1 MSGLVAIVSRDPA
14 RAAVGAAALG
24 CLDHVDGYVRESA
37 EAGDVWAGV
46 CGDQRVVS
54 LAAAA
59 APTGRSGGDA
69 RGNGS
74 SDPATPILAAFS
86 GDLLNRRS
94 LARELGLHELASP
107 AAITVAAYRCW
118 EAGLFDYLEGV
129 FALVVHDARGR
140 LTLAGSDPCCVA
152 PLYATTLGDDICIS
166 SEAKA
171 FLAHPRFRARL
182 DRVALGEVFSFRQA
196 LGGRPLFE
204 GVDALPHGGHF
215 EIADG
220 AVAAVRHW
228 DVRDTPA
235 PTLRG
240 PAYLDRLEAVVRELA
255 EEAFAEP
262 GVALPLTG
270 GLDSRLFAAAAPADG
285 DVRALTFG
293 APADHDCAL
302 AARVAAAR
310 GFPHRILPLDPGY
323 VGRYAA
329 ETVWLLEG
337 RLNPVSNITGSL
349 MDTLRPATAFVSGA
363 GAAAGRHFGRS
374 RMLVPDWTWDHAG
387 EADFERYLATRVKEH
402 GLPWDRIPEL
412 VVDGAEL
419 HAAAVRHRLDILTTT
434 RGRPTVDRQDLYT
447 VQERERFGQ
456 TGLTI
461 ADLWVQAR
469 APLLTRRWIEA
480 MLAGV
485 PSERIDDRAR
495 LRLIMRLDRRVA
507 AVPWSLTH
515 LPLPVSARFVGA
527 LRLVGMAYHRRLVP
541 PGSETGPAGDAATPP
556 SAGGGGVMSVL
567 QHRLYRHGDSRD
579 EWLRGPSRGLVEDVL
594 LSPRVGDHGV
604 FDPSAV
610 RALVAEHMAG
620 GALASALGIV
630 LQVELWQRFFEDG
643 DPPPVV
649 RRR

>member
-1 MSGLVAIVSRDPA
+1 MSGVVAIVSRDPG
-14 RAAVGAAALG
+14 RAAFGAAALG
-24 CLDHVDGYVRESA
+24 ALDHVEGYMRESG

-54 LAAAA
+54 LAVAA
-59 APTGRSGGDA
+59 APTGRRGGDA

-74 SDPATPILAAFS
+74 SDPATPILAGFS
-86 GDLLNRRS
+86 GDLLNRRT
-94 LARELGLHELASP
+94 LARELGLQELASP

-118 EAGLFDYLEGV
+118 GAGLLARFEGV
-129 FALVVHDARGR
+129 FSLVVHDARGR

-152 PLYATTLGDDICIS
+152 PLYATTLGGDVCVA

-182 DRVALGEVFSFRQA
+182 DRAALGEVLSFGQA

-215 EIADG
+215 EIADR
-220 AVAAVRHW
+220 AVTIVRHW
-228 DVRDTPA
+228 DVRNTPVPA
-235 PTLRG
+235 LRG
-240 PAYLDRLEAVVRELA
+240 AAYVDRLEAVVGELA
-255 EEAFAEP
+255 AEAFAEP
-262 GVALPLTG
+262 GVVLPLTG
-270 GLDSRLFAAAAPADG
+270 GLDSRLFAAAAPADR

-293 APADHDCAL
+293 APTDHDCAL

-310 GFPHRILPLDPGY
+310 GIPHRVLPLDPGY
-323 VGRYAA
+323 VGRFAA
-329 ETVWLLEG
+329 ETAWLLEG
-337 RLNPVSNITGSL
+337 RLNPVGNITGSL
-349 MDTLRPATAFVSGA
+349 MDTLQPAPAFISGA

-374 RMLVPDWTWDHAG
+374 RMLVPDWNWDHATD
-387 EADFERYLATRVKEH
+387 ADFERYLATRVKQY
-402 GLPWDRIPEL
+402 GLPWGRISGL
-412 VVDGAEL
+412 VLGGAEL
-419 HAAAVRHRLDILTTT
+419 RAAAVDHRLDVLAST
-434 RGRPTVDRQDLYT
+434 RGRPAVDRQDLYI

-495 LRLIMRLDRRVA
+495 LRLLMRLDRRVA

-515 LPLPVSARFVGA
+515 VSLPASAHLVSA
-527 LRLVGMAYHRRLVP
+527 LRLVGRTCRRRLGP
-541 PGSETGPAGDAATPP
+541 TGAAGDATAAP
-556 SAGGGGVMSVL
+556 SAGDGRVMSLL

-579 EWLRGPSRGLVEDVL
+579 EWLRGPSRSLVEDVL

-604 FDPSAV
+604 FDQSAV

-620 GALASALGIV
+620 GSLASALGII

-649 RRR
+649 RCR